1 MSDFLPVRKAC
12 EIVGGLSALA
22 KLLGVAPPIVHR
34 WASGERPV
42 PHLRCVQIEQLTNGE
57 VTRQM
62 LRPDDYH
69 EMWPELT
76 HLSPTTKNS

>member
-12 EIVGGLSALA
+12 ELVGGLSALA

-34 WASGERPV
+34 WAANERPV

-62 LRPDDYH
+62 LRPDDFH

-76 HLSPTTKNS
+76 DKKHQHKT

>member
-22 KLLGVAPPIVHR
+22 NLLGVAPPIVHR

-42 PHLRCVQIEQLTNGE
+42 PHLRCVQIEKLTNGE

-62 LRPDDYH
+62 LRPNDYH
-69 EMWPELT
+69 EMWPELV
-76 HLSPTTKNS
+76 LFDKTKKND

>member
-12 EIVGGLSALA
+12 ELVGGLSALA
-22 KLLGVAPPIVHR
+22 KLLGVAPPIVYR

-62 LRPDDYH
+62 LRPNDYY
-69 EMWPELT
+69 EMWPELIE
-76 HLSPTTKNS
+76 K